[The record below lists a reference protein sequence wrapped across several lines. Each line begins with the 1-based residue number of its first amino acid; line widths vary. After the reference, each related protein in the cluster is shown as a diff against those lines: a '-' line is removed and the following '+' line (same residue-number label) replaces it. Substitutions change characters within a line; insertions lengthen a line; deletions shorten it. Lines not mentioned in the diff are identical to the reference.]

1 MSRRTLLLRAA
12 QAVIALVIIG
22 TAVHALRGQWAEVR
36 QVASGIRI
44 GWSAMGAASMLVLAT
59 YLVLVAAWQHVVN
72 AMGGTLRFVDAA
84 YVWFV
89 SALARYAGALWQVV
103 ALSALAKQLGAPPV
117 TAAGAAVV
125 MTIVNILTGFGVV
138 LATGAVAA
146 ASLGLRAHIA
156 LAVGIAALVLA
167 PVLAPRLQP
176 IVSRFAGREAT
187 IPVLTAG
194 AVWVA
199 ALGSIVSWL
208 LYGLAF
214 MLLTHAVLGTAPGG
228 WFVYV
233 SVYTTAYLAGLLG
246 LVPAGVG
253 VAEGAMVAAFALAGI
268 LSPAEALTVAVVS
281 RLWRTVL
288 EIAPGLLLLALRR
301 PART

>member
-1 MSRRTLLLRAA
+1 MSRRTVLVRVA
-12 QAVIALVIIG
+12 QAVIALVIMG
-22 TAVHALRGQWAEVR
+22 TAVHTLRGQWSEVR
-36 QVASGIRI
+36 QVASTVRL
-44 GWSAMGAASMLVLAT
+44 GWTALGAASAIVLAA
-59 YLVLVAAWQHVVN
+59 YLVLVAAWRHVVN
-72 AMGGTLRFVDAA
+72 AMGGTLRYADAA

-103 ALSALAKQLGAPPV
+103 ALSALAKQRGAPPV
-117 TAAGAAVV
+117 TAAGAAIV

-146 ASLGLRAHIA
+146 SALGTRAHVA
-156 LAVGIAALVLA
+156 LAVGVAALIAA

-176 IVSRFAGREAT
+176 VVSRLTGREAE
-187 IPVLTAG
+187 IPVLTPG

-199 ALGSIVSWL
+199 AVGSVVSWL
-208 LYGLAF
+208 LYGVAF

-228 WFVYV
+228 WLVYV

-253 VAEGAMVAAFALAGI
+253 VAEGAMVAAFAIAGI
-268 LSPAEALTVAVVS
+268 LPPAEALTVAVVS

-288 EIAPGLLLLALRR
+288 EIVPGLVLLATR
-301 PART
+301 PRSRT